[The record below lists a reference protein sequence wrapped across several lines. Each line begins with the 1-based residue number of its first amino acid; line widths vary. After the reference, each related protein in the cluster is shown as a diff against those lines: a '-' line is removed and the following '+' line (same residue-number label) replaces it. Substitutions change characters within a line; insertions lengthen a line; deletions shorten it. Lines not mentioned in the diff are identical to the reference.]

1 MQVGATTVSAYLCE
15 VFGIV
20 SVTVALHFVHV
31 FIAVPS
37 AVQVGCFVTTVLPY
51 VWLVHPQVSL
61 YVFATDGL
69 YVG

>member
-1 MQVGATTVSAYLCE
+1 MSAYLCE

-20 SVTVALHFVHV
+20 SVTVAPHCVQVFV
-31 FIAVPS
+31 FVPS
-37 AVQVGCFVTTVLPY
+37 AVQVGCFVTTALPY
-51 VWLVHPQVSL
+51 VWLVHPQVNL

>member
-1 MQVGATTVSAYLCE
+1 MSAYLWE

-20 SVTVALHFVHV
+20 SVTVALHFVQV
-31 FIAVPS
+31 FVFVPS
-37 AVQVGCFVTTVLPY
+37 DVQVGCFVITALPY

>member
-20 SVTVALHFVHV
+20 SVTVALHFVQV
-31 FIAVPS
+31 FVFVPS
-37 AVQVGCFVTTVLPY
+37 DVQVGCFVITALPY
-51 VWLVHPQVSL
+51 VWLVHPQVNL